1 MHRKANG
8 AGWVLLAL
16 STCVALGTDVPGWRK
31 DGSGRFEDARP
42 PRTWSLQNNVVWK
55 QPMERWSNASP
66 VILGDRIF
74 IGMEPSSLVCLSK
87 QDGSILWA
95 RPNPVTDTFDTEQ
108 AQKDYEEKQAALE
121 TAREV
126 FREADRQRKEM
137 AAKVKENPDDTT
149 LQAAMKALTANFNE
163 KRARQRALQ
172 AEVMPA
178 THGTNGYT
186 TPTPLTDGRHVFAL
200 FGTGV
205 VACYDLDG
213 NRQWIRWIG
222 QPVDQYGHSG
232 SPVFSGG
239 RLIAHVGHTVHAL
252 DLATGETAWTASSRG
267 TYGTPVALRIGEEDA
282 VLTNGGDIVRAR
294 DGHVLCRKVGSMPFT
309 SPIAADGVVYIVDV
323 NAARAVTLPTE
334 ASDSFEPNVA
344 WEIRWQKRP
353 QRDRYYASPVIYDG
367 LLYALAQKGHLV
379 VIDAVKGEEVYTH
392 AIPELKGT
400 MYPSLTLADGL
411 LFASSDQ
418 GVTVVFKAGR
428 EFEAVAVNTLE
439 PFRSSP
445 VFLEDKAYIRTH
457 KHMICLGERP

>member
-1 MHRKANG
+1 MHGKSSWAWR
-8 AGWVLLAL
+8 VLLAL
-16 STCVALGTDVPGWRK
+16 SAGVALGTDVPGWRR
-31 DGSGRFEDARP
+31 DGAGHYVNARP
-42 PRTWSLQNNVVWK
+42 PRTWSAQNNVVWK
-55 QPMERWSNASP
+55 QPLEKWSNASP
-66 VILGDRIF
+66 IILGDRIF

-95 RPNPVTDTFDTEQ
+95 RPNPATDTLDTEQ
-108 AQKDYEEKQAALE
+108 ARKDYEEKQAALA
-121 TAREV
+121 TARQV

-149 LQAAMKALTANFNE
+149 LQSAMKALTADFNE

-186 TPTPLTDGRHVFAL
+186 TPTPMTDGRHVYAL

-222 QPVDQYGHSG
+222 RPVDQYGHSA

-252 DLATGETAWTASSRG
+252 DPVTGQTVWTATSKG

-294 DGHVLCRKVGSMPFT
+294 DGHIVCRKVGSMPFT
-309 SPIAADGVVYIVDV
+309 SPIVADGVIYLADFP
-323 NAARAVTLPTE
+323 AARAVRLPTE
-334 ASDSFEPNVA
+334 AADSFEPDVL
-344 WEIRWQKRP
+344 WEIRWKKRP
-353 QRDRYYASPVIYDG
+353 HRERYYASPVVHDG
-367 LLYALAQKGHLV
+367 LFYALNQRGDLLV
-379 VIDAVKGEEVYTH
+379 LDARTGDEIYAH
-392 AIPELKGT
+392 RIPDLKGT

-411 LFASSDQ
+411 LFASSDR
-418 GVTVVFKAGR
+418 GVTVIFKPGR

-445 VFLEDKAYIRTH
+445 VFSGDRMYIRTH